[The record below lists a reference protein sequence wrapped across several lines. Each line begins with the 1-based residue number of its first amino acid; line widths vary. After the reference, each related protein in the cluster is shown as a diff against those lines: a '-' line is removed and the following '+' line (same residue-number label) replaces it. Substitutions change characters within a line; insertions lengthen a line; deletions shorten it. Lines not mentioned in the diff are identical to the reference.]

1 GAELKGRPHPPP
13 PPVGQG
19 PRLRVLIVVN
29 AENLR
34 NATAEAD
41 AIEKALRE
49 RLDVD
54 VIRLDGADATVK
66 SVTDALASGFFD
78 VLHYAGHASFNEAN
92 PEQDGLRLVGGT
104 FTGQSLPRTAAPRLV
119 FLSACESG
127 RLRRDVNIPP
137 TPNGLSLAET
147 LLRNGVAAFVG
158 TFIAVDDGAARTFAT
173 TVHTQLAAG
182 KRLGF
187 AVRTAR
193 KALYDAQSP
202 DWGNFMLFGD
212 NRLVL

>member
-66 SVTDALASGFFD
+66 SVADALASGFFD

-92 PEQDGLRLVGGT
+92 PERDGLRLVDGT
-104 FTGQSLPRTAAPRLV
+104 FTGQSLPRTGAPRLV
-119 FLSACESG
+119 FVRACESG
-127 RLRRDVNIPP
+127 RLRRDVNMPP
-137 TPNGLSLAET
+137 TPPSNGLSLAET
-147 LLRNGVAAFVG
+147 FLRNGVAAFLG
-158 TFIAVDDGAARTFAT
+158 TFIAVDDAAARTFAT

-193 KALYDAQSP
+193 KA
-202 DWGNFMLFGD
+202 
-212 NRLVL
+212 